1 MNDKPVKRQKRRQ
14 YFIAKKFQLK
24 YVGLILLLMFAT
36 AALCAY
42 VVYYTSM
49 FLMGEK
55 LANVYPQGRLVHIVK
70 IVNFR
75 ILLSLILV
83 TPLVVL
89 IGIFLS
95 HRIAGPIYRM
105 EKFLHGIALGD
116 LTSRMVLRSK
126 DELTTLANGMNFVV
140 DTLKSNVVAQKARLN
155 RIMGEL
161 HSIRKAVEGKAAD
174 AHTLKDSV
182 NRLDEEIKGL
192 DSDLD
197 KYKL

>member
-1 MNDKPVKRQKRRQ
+1 MTTEKQIKKYKRKQYLVARR
-14 YFIAKKFQLK
+14 FQLK
-24 YVGLILLLMFAT
+24 YVSLILLLMFAT

-49 FLMGEK
+49 LHMGEK

-83 TPLVVL
+83 TPLVTL
-89 IGIFLS
+89 IGILLS

-105 EKFLHGIALGD
+105 EKFLNNIALGD
-116 LTSRMVLRSK
+116 LTSRIILRSK
-126 DELTTLANGMNFVV
+126 DELITLANGINFVV
-140 DTLKSNVVAQKARLN
+140 DALKSNVVRQKTHLKRISDELETAKKADSASMKEALN
-155 RIMGEL
+155 RLSQEVKNL
-161 HSIRKAVEGKAAD
+161 TAEV
-174 AHTLKDSV
+174 
-182 NRLDEEIKGL
+182 
-192 DSDLD
+192 D